1 MANSVDE
8 TLGSL
13 QTILD
18 TALDSAA
25 GLNRI
30 AQNSNRQLEIAQE
43 LVVAIEE
50 GTEASQKSRS
60 RAEGANWTA
69 KTLGEISVSMEK
81 CLEIF
86 QFAKPA
92 GVAGHLTNGN
102 TELDNVPMTSST
114 H

>member
-1 MANSVDE
+1 MVDSVDD

-13 QTILD
+13 QAIQD

-25 GLNRI
+25 GLSRI
-30 AQNSNRQLEIAQE
+30 AQNSNRQLQIAQE

-69 KTLGEISVSMEK
+69 KSLGELSVNMEK

-86 QFAKPA
+86 KFAKPA
-92 GVAGHLTNGN
+92 GVPGHLTNGN
-102 TELDNVPMTSST
+102 TELDNVSLANST
-114 H
+114 N